1 MLIIK
6 DDFFFFLLLLLRYH
20 DHQTHSLHLHIKKTL
35 LITEVRKATI
45 K

>member
-6 DDFFFFLLLLLRYH
+6 DDFLLLLLRYH
-20 DHQTHSLHLHIKKTL
+20 YHQTHSLHLHIKKTL
-35 LITEVRKATI
+35 LITEVCKATI